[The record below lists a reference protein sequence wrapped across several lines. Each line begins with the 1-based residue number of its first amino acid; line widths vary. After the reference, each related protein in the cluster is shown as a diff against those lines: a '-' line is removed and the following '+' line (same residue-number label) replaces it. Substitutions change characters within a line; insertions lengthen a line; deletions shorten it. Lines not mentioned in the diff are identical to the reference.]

1 MVGWSVKISYNF
13 GEVTLPWILSE
24 NFLIHTTLI
33 LYWQYALLTL
43 VDCGSILCRQA
54 QLLVDQLAA
63 VCCVAARGQVTATL
77 RLSPIL
83 FPRKKIPISQ
93 IIYFLKCNPYVPLFV
108 FRSVGSQKG
117 GKLHLHTP
125 IGAHFFRLLATG
137 FDGVFKY

>member
-1 MVGWSVKISYNF
+1 MDPIGELSYTHDFNTLLAICFINPCRLREYPLSTSATTRRSISRRLPCRRQRPSHRHYNQSQ
-13 GEVTLPWILSE
+13 P
-24 NFLIHTTLI
+24 
-33 LYWQYALLTL
+33 
-43 VDCGSILCRQA
+43 R
-54 QLLVDQLAA
+54 
-63 VCCVAARGQVTATL
+63 TL
-77 RLSPIL
+77 RLSTIL

>member
-1 MVGWSVKISYNF
+1 MDPIGELSYTHDFNTLLAICFINPCRLREYPLSTSATTRRSISRR
-13 GEVTLPWILSE
+13 L
-24 NFLIHTTLI
+24 
-33 LYWQYALLTL
+33 
-43 VDCGSILCRQA
+43 LCRRQRPSHRHCN
-54 QLLVDQLAA
+54 QSQP
-63 VCCVAARGQVTATL
+63 RTL
-77 RLSPIL
+77 RLSTIL